1 MAATEHRKFDWFR
14 HLINGASDE
23 LAVKR
28 IWVKADLL
36 NNYQIGKVFL
46 SEDQDWFVEHIGR
59 GIERAAAGIEH
70 PVYMK
75 AVSSVIELK
84 ADSQFI

>member
-1 MAATEHRKFDWFR
+1 MAATEHLKFDWFR
-14 HLINGASDE
+14 HLIDGASGE

-36 NNYQIGKVFL
+36 DDYQIGRVFL
-46 SEDQDWFVEHIGR
+46 SEDQDWFIEHIGR

-75 AVSSVIELK
+75 AVSIPIELK
-84 ADSQFI
+84 AESQFI